1 MSIGVASGLFVA
13 AAVNF
18 AVGQELVA
26 AILAAIGFAGVVL
39 GSVRYGYMQA
49 REDRAKS
56 TASETRRSQQHGP

>member
-13 AAVNF
+13 GAVNF

-26 AILAAIGFAGVVL
+26 AILVAIGFAGVVL

-56 TASETRRSQQHGP
+56 TASETRRSQQH